1 METKPKDSQK
11 TKEAIKVLQQEV
23 RQLHALVLAQSN
35 IVPGSPPV
43 EASEAIDGNTSVQY
57 SLHYKSGVAGVRPVK
72 ERARSISQALVDG
85 TSDAAAAEVG
95 YGLSSPQKISL
106 LRTLLVRGAEGASA
120 LGVASELSTGSLYHH
135 LRDLMHSGLVA
146 QSARNRYELTSR
158 GTRALLLIL
167 AISSERELGK

>member
-1 METKPKDSQK
+1 METKLKDSSK
-11 TKEAIKVLQQEV
+11 TKEAIKLLQQEV
-23 RQLHALVLAQSN
+23 RQLHALVLAQAN
-35 IVPGSPPV
+35 VVPGATPIEVPV
-43 EASEAIDGNTSVQY
+43 ELDGNTSVQY
-57 SLHYKSGVAGVRPVK
+57 ALHYKSGDAGVRAVK
-72 ERARSISQALVDG
+72 ERTRTVSQSLIDG

-106 LRTLLVRGAEGASA
+106 LRTLLVRGTEGAAA
-120 LGVASELSTGSLYHH
+120 LGVASNLSTGSLYHH
-135 LRDLMHSGLVA
+135 LRDLMHSGLVT